1 MRTCAIEIQIA
12 IIRLTESPERVIFI
26 NDGCRPSEMNRIIE
40 YIVIGLRPMFAYIA
54 LSGLLYTISII
65 VTQGDCELNMPNAFT
80 PNNDG
85 VNDVFRVKYPQFIKL
100 FHMKVFN
107 RFGAKVFET
116 YDVNNGWSGK
126 LNSIDQPIEIYVWT
140 ISVTN
145 NDGIAQT
152 YKGTI
157 TLIR

>member
-26 NDGCRPSEMNRIIE
+26 NDGCRPSEMNRIIEYIE

-85 VNDVFRVKYPQFIKL
+85 GTDVFRVKYP
-100 FHMKVFN
+100 
-107 RFGAKVFET
+107 
-116 YDVNNGWSGK
+116 
-126 LNSIDQPIEIYVWT
+126 
-140 ISVTN
+140 
-145 NDGIAQT
+145 
-152 YKGTI
+152 
-157 TLIR
+157 